1 MPEDLL
7 PPAVA
12 AATARL
18 DGLIAESDRAG
29 RRFLSRYPTKKP
41 AAQTPIALF
50 DDPPEF
56 LLEPV
61 LAGEV
66 WGVISDA
73 GLPCLADPG
82 SRLVRRARE
91 RGITIEAIPGPSSIL
106 LALMLSGL
114 STQHFTFVG
123 YLKRERDD
131 HIRELEQ
138 AEGTQLFIEAPYRN
152 QYTLEALVQT
162 LAPDTLLSISCDL
175 TLPGQLVITKPV
187 SMWREKE
194 LPDIHKRPTVFAI
207 APGQRRPVSPKRP
220 SRQQKER
227 PNRRGRR

>member
-1 MPEDLL
+1 MTLILLPNTLGDEMPEDLL

-12 AATARL
+12 IATARL

-91 RGITIEAIPGPSSIL
+91 RGITVEAIPGPSSIL

-114 STQHFTFVG
+114 SAQHFTFVG

-131 HIRELEQ
+131 HIRELEE

-152 QYTLEALVQT
+152 QYTLEALVET
-162 LAPDTLLSISCDL
+162 LSPDTLSLL
-175 TLPGQLVITKPV
+175 
-187 SMWREKE
+187 
-194 LPDIHKRPTVFAI
+194 
-207 APGQRRPVSPKRP
+207 
-220 SRQQKER
+220 
-227 PNRRGRR
+227 